1 MDFDNVPGPSH
12 AALALEHPSV
22 CLMCQIWDR
31 HCWPQHRAPGQR
43 CGGCEANALVCLSP
57 EFAVL
62 LFGTDASSILGIY
75 PLGLSEGPIYYEGPE
90 GANSGLAR
98 LILRQVATLVCAMP
112 FPWAL
117 AGSYQFGLLAAS
129 SDHGGEIASGGVLV
143 PCLGDE
149 AMSASTTDCKFPGGY
164 ANAPMPESTV
174 ARRNPFT
181 RPFGAHAH
189 RGTYWNTVIVT
200 ISSPPSPQ
208 RYFSVPHALGADSVP
223 REGILNRVLQGLSPG
238 SNTNGHNVIFLEGLP
253 GSGKTTMALNV
264 AYEVRDRCP
273 EHSVFWLSATSLSEL
288 QDSYKRIANVL
299 GIHLHQDIATD
310 HLQITQALEQLD
322 QGRWLCI
329 IDTEQHIRP
338 DGSNPLWQY
347 LPRNRNGTILITG
360 RSSQAAASLGARPE
374 NIINVSRMSDDEAVK
389 LWCQSM
395 LDGVEYG
402 AGSTL
407 EMIKHLGH
415 SPLGIKKACSYI
427 TRSWSSVAEAIRV
440 DNVVTPPPLV
450 NLTISLADKFDP
462 LFRLIKRKALF
473 AWNALSFMCYL
484 DAAPIPLSLLPEP
497 PQGVD
502 LYEVLQRLKEY
513 SFILPAEEGPSS
525 SIQIDP
531 IVQLSLR
538 VWLKNENEQCQVVNA
553 TMIKLATRLP
563 PPTTSSWEE
572 YFPHLWAVLRFTHDI
587 EPSAEILVRSK
598 FGLGLWAMDHLDD
611 AEMQLRNCIM
621 LSRLGEGQR
630 PIGLVLCVEILALF
644 LKEDSRL
651 DEAEFYRQ
659 GTPDL
664 KFHKFSSFLWNLHF
678 RYNCL
683 DLAVQR
689 QRLLEQVHMYPCV
702 QNILQKQLGGSI
714 CA

>member
-1 MDFDNVPGPSH
+1 MDFDNVPDPSH

-22 CLMCQIWDR
+22 CLMCQLWDR

-43 CGGCEANALVCLSP
+43 CGGCETNALVCLSP
-57 EFAVL
+57 EFTVL

-75 PLGLSEGPIYYEGPE
+75 PLGLFEGPIYYEGPE
-90 GANSGLAR
+90 DANSGLAR
-98 LILRQVATLVCAMP
+98 LVLRQVATLACAMP

-117 AGSYQFGLLAAS
+117 RGSDQFGLHSAS
-129 SDHGGEIASGGVLV
+129 SDNGGEIASGGALV

-149 AMSASTTDCKFPGGY
+149 TMPTSTATWQTDWRVPGGY
-164 ANAPMPESTV
+164 VDALMPENTF
-174 ARRNPFT
+174 ARRNTFT
-181 RPFGAHAH
+181 QPFGAHAI

-200 ISSPPSPQ
+200 ISSSPSSQ
-208 RYFSVPHALGADSVP
+208 RYFSVPHALGADFVP
-223 REGILNRVLQGLSPG
+223 REGILNRILQSLSPE

-253 GSGKTTMALNV
+253 GSGKTTVALNV
-264 AYEVRDRCP
+264 AYEVRDRYP
-273 EHSVFWLSATSLSEL
+273 EQSVFWLSATSLSEL
-288 QDSYKRIANVL
+288 QGSYRRIANVL
-299 GIHLHQDIATD
+299 GIQLYQDIATD

-347 LPRNRNGTILITG
+347 LPRSKNGTILIAG

-407 EMIKHLGH
+407 EMIKHMGH
-415 SPLGIKKACSYI
+415 SPLAIKKACSYI
-427 TRSWSSVAEAIRV
+427 KRSWSCVAEAIRV
-440 DNVVTPPPLV
+440 DNVVTLLPLV
-450 NLTISLADKFDP
+450 NVTISLAEKFDP
-462 LFRLIKRKALF
+462 LFRLIKRKEPF
-473 AWNALSFMCYL
+473 AWNALCFMCYL

-502 LYEVLQRLKEY
+502 IYEVLQRLKEY
-513 SFILPAEEGPSS
+513 SFILPGEEGPSS

-538 VWLKNENEQCQVVNA
+538 VWLKNENEQVQVVN
-553 TMIKLATRLP
+553 TTLVKLATRLP
-563 PPTTSSWEE
+563 PPTTK
-572 YFPHLWAVLRFTHDI
+572 L
-587 EPSAEILVRSK
+587 SAEILVRSK
-598 FGLGLWAMDHLDD
+598 FGLGLWAMDQLDD

-630 PIGLVLCVEILALF
+630 PTGLVLCVEIMALF

-689 QRLLEQVHMYPCV
+689 QRILEQVHLYPCV
-702 QNILQKQLGGSI
+702 QMILQKQLEGSI
-714 CA
+714 FA

>member
-1 MDFDNVPGPSH
+1 
-12 AALALEHPSV
+12 
-22 CLMCQIWDR
+22 
-31 HCWPQHRAPGQR
+31 
-43 CGGCEANALVCLSP
+43 
-57 EFAVL
+57 
-62 LFGTDASSILGIY
+62 
-75 PLGLSEGPIYYEGPE
+75 
-90 GANSGLAR
+90 
-98 LILRQVATLVCAMP
+98 MP

-149 AMSASTTDCKFPGGY
+149 AMSASTTDWKFPGGY

-389 LWCQSM
+389 LWCQNM

-450 NLTISLADKFDP
+450 NITISLADKFDP

-473 AWNALSFMCYL
+473 SWNALCFMCYL

-502 LYEVLQRLKEY
+502 IYEVLQRLKEY

-538 VWLKNENEQCQVVNA
+538 VWLKNENEQGQVVNA

-572 YFPHLWAVLRFTHDI
+572 YFPHLWAVLRFAHDI